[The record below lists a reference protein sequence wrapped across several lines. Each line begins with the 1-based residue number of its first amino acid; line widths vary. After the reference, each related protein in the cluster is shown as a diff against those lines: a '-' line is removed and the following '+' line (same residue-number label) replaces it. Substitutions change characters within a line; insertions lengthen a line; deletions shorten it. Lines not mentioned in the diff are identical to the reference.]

1 MLGKRKP
8 IEECATPLGS
18 TTESDTD
25 DGESEPESDSAEED
39 DESRSKESNLSEID
53 ALRALLARQDS
64 SDALP
69 KSSTSDIMTIRR
81 KPQATEMSQ
90 LCQGL
95 QDLMVHLY
103 KMSMMIRRPIPHDRF
118 AKFGSINVS
127 HFDAFEVGHI
137 QNCFPSVSEV
147 LTLRLARAMKRRR
160 QYLIYNERHHQ
171 ALAWPRRIQA
181 QKDVS
186 IEKPPK
192 SQDQEVDNLSKPAS
206 TLYSHSEIIHP
217 AGESF
222 SCFGTNTEATQF
234 VPPED
239 SDDNRASSDAGT
251 LSTYASTAGSD
262 DKVHIPTRPRGPDG
276 NELEQ
281 FECPHCFHL
290 VEIKSSRD
298 WK

>member
-1 MLGKRKP
+1 VLGKRKA

-25 DGESEPESDSAEED
+25 DSESEPGSDSAED
-39 DESRSKESNLSEID
+39 DESRSKENNLSEID
-53 ALRALLARQDS
+53 ALRALLARQHS

-69 KSSTSDIMTIRR
+69 KSSTSDIMAICR

-90 LCQGL
+90 LFQGL
-95 QDLMVHLY
+95 RDLMVHLY
-103 KMSMMIRRPIPHDRF
+103 KMSMIIRRPIPHDRL

-127 HFDAFEVGHI
+127 HFHVFEIGHI

-147 LTLRLARAMKRRR
+147 LTLRLAQAMKRRR
-160 QYLIYNERHHQ
+160 QCLIYNERHHQ
-171 ALAWPRRIQA
+171 ALAWPRRVQA
-181 QKDVS
+181 QNDVS

-192 SQDQEVDNLSKPAS
+192 SQNQEVDSLSKPAS
-206 TLYSHSEIIHP
+206 TLHSNSEIIHP

-239 SDDNRASSDAGT
+239 SDDNRAPSDAGT
-251 LSTYASTAGSD
+251 LSTYASTARSD
-262 DKVHIPTRPRGPDG
+262 DKVHIPSRPRGPDG

-281 FECPHCFHL
+281 FECPYCFHL